1 MATLDAMTTKR
12 PITPDDLWRM
22 LRVGAPQP
30 SPDGT
35 FLIVPVTSFDVE
47 ENRGTTRLYRMD
59 ADGDSAEPLTSG
71 DRNSTNPAISPD
83 GQTLAFLGKPVGDD
97 DARPQLYLLALSG
110 GEARC
115 VTDTPLGVLDA
126 RWLPDGEGLVIMTE
140 VYRDALTL
148 EEAGK
153 RREELS
159 ESKVKARSSEDRIYR
174 FWTRWLTH
182 GEVPHL
188 FHLDVAS
195 EELHDL
201 TPGSERWMY
210 FMDPAGGFD
219 ISPDGSEVAFV
230 AEISPPP
237 HDRLQTAIFT
247 APTSGGGEEQLM
259 GDLPAY
265 QSRPRYSPDGRYL
278 LYGTQREW
286 DFYADRVRLVA
297 YDRAAGTETVLT
309 EEWDRSAQSWEFST
323 DGGRIVL
330 AAEDNAR
337 TNLYSMPVEVGE
349 PELLAI
355 GGFAGA
361 ARPAADGNVYFLNQ
375 SLSSPPEVYRVSLA
389 GSEVEEVT
397 SFNADVMG
405 ELDLGEVRE
414 IEFAGAN
421 GDRVQAFLVLPP
433 GFVESRQWPLVHAI
447 HGGPHGLFGDA
458 WHWRWSAQAF
468 AASGNVVAM
477 VNFHGSTSWGQD
489 FAARIAGAWGD
500 EPATDI
506 LAATDYLLEQ
516 GFVDAERMVIA
527 GGSYGGYLT
536 AWLMGQTDRYA
547 AAIVHAGVTNLL
559 GQYASDITAGRERSM
574 GGNAWESI
582 DQVHAWSP
590 TQHASGFDTP
600 TLVIHG
606 EQDYRVVITQ
616 GLELY
621 GILKAKGVESRLVYY
636 PDEGHWILKPQ
647 NSLHW
652 YREVLG
658 WIGRFTS

>member
-12 PITPDDLWRM
+12 PITPEDLWRM

-35 FLIVPVTSFDVE
+35 FLIVPVTSFDIE
-47 ENRGTTRLYRMD
+47 ENRGTSRLYRMD
-59 ADGDSAEPLTSG
+59 TDGDSAQPLTSE

-83 GQTLAFLGKPVGDD
+83 GQTLAFLGKPVGDE
-97 DARPQLYLLALSG
+97 DARPQLYLLPLSG

-115 VTDTPLGVLDA
+115 VTDAPLGVLDG
-126 RWLPDGEGLVIMTE
+126 RWLPDGTGMVILTE
-140 VYRDALTL
+140 VYRAALTL
-148 EEAGK
+148 EETET
-153 RREELS
+153 RRDQI
-159 ESKVKARSSEDRIYR
+159 KDNQVKARSTEDRVYR
-174 FWTRWLTH
+174 FWTRWLTD

-188 FHLDVAS
+188 FHLDITS
-195 EELHDL
+195 GELRDL
-201 TPGSERWMY
+201 TPESDRWMY

-219 ISPDGSEVAFV
+219 ISPDGNEVAFV
-230 AEISPPP
+230 AEISSPPR
-237 HDRLQTAIFT
+237 DRLQTAIFT
-247 APTSGGGEEQLM
+247 VSITGEGEGQLTSE
-259 GDLPAY
+259 LPAY

-278 LYGTQREW
+278 LYGIQREW

-297 YDRAAGTETVLT
+297 YDRAAGSETVLT
-309 EEWDRSAQSWEFST
+309 EEWDRSAQGWEFSA
-323 DGGRIVL
+323 DGSRIVL
-330 AAEDNAR
+330 ASEDNAR
-337 TNLYSMPVEVGE
+337 TNLYSMPAEVVE
-349 PELLAI
+349 PELLAA

-361 ARPAADGNVYFLNQ
+361 ARPAADGRVYFLNQ
-375 SLSSPPEVYRVSLA
+375 SLSHPPEVHRVPVA
-389 GSEVEEVT
+389 GGQVTAVT
-397 SFNADVMG
+397 SFNAAVMS
-405 ELDLGEVRE
+405 ELELGEVRE

-421 GDRVQAFLVLPP
+421 GDQVQAFLVMPP
-433 GFVESRQWPLVHAI
+433 GFDDSRQWPLVHAI

-468 AASGNVVAM
+468 AAPGNVVAM

-516 GFVDAERMVIA
+516 GFVDRERMVIA

-536 AWLMGQTDRYA
+536 AWLIGHTDRYA

-559 GQYASDITAGRERSM
+559 GQYASDITMGRERSM

-582 DQVHAWSP
+582 EQVHAWSP
-590 TQHASGFDTP
+590 TQHAAGFTTP

-606 EQDYRVVITQ
+606 EKDYRVVITQ

-621 GILKAKGVESRLVYY
+621 GILKAKGIESRLVYY

-652 YREVLG
+652 YREVLA
-658 WIGRFTS
+658 WVERFTS